1 MHPACREA
9 RPADGYRA
17 RIGPR
22 ALVRIPVAIAAGVL
36 LAVSLVGRLQWTAWP
51 FELVSNFPVQL
62 LVLALLL
69 VIVAALVRSWVGL
82 ALAAVALAVN
92 LAVVAPLFT
101 ADPRPARAAAPRL
114 VLGHLNAQTREIDT
128 PALAQYLAEQR
139 PDVFVVLDPLQQ
151 DVPLLARVA
160 PGYRA
165 TRTGSRPGDATDF
178 VRTVV
183 LSRVP
188 LDGVD
193 HPRDATLGPSA
204 VEFTAAV
211 ADGPVRVLVLG
222 TNSPTTPARAHDR
235 DVVLGAAADWSRAQ
249 GTRRVVEGDF
259 NATPWSPEFHRLVHE
274 GALYDSLQG
283 YGLQPTWPSATF
295 LVRIPIDHALLG
307 PGLAATDRATGPT
320 FGSQHRALSVTVAAR
335 A

>member
-1 MHPACREA
+1 MHPCAGETG
-9 RPADGYRA
+9 RPTGYRA
-17 RIGPR
+17 GIGPR
-22 ALVRIPVAIAAGVL
+22 ALIRIPVAIAAGVL

-51 FELVSNFPVQL
+51 FELISNFPVQL

-69 VIVAALVRSWVGL
+69 VVAAAIVRTWVGL

-101 ADPRPARAAAPRL
+101 ADPRPAREATPRL
-114 VLGHLNAQTREIDT
+114 VLGHLNAQTRAIDT
-128 PALAQYLAEQR
+128 PALGQYIAEQR
-139 PDVFVVLDPLQQ
+139 PDVFVILDPLQQ
-151 DVPLLARVA
+151 DVPLLTRVA
-160 PGYRA
+160 PGYQV

-188 LDGVD
+188 VADVD
-193 HPRDATLGPSA
+193 HPRDETLGPSA
-204 VEFTAAV
+204 VELTVQV
-211 ADGPVRVLVLG
+211 ADGPVRLLVLG

-235 DVVLGAAADWSRAQ
+235 DVVLGAAADWSRGQ

-320 FGSQHRALSVTVAAR
+320 FGSQHRALLVTVTAR
-335 A
+335 G

>member
-1 MHPACREA
+1 MPAGKAGRST
-9 RPADGYRA
+9 GYRA

-22 ALVRIPVAIAAGVL
+22 ALIRIPVAIAAGVL

-69 VIVAALVRSWVGL
+69 AIVAALARTWVGL

-101 ADPRPARAAAPRL
+101 SDPRAARDSGPRL
-114 VLGHLNAQTREIDT
+114 TLGHLNGQTRSIDIA
-128 PALAQYLAEQR
+128 ALGRYIVDQR
-139 PDVFVVLDPLQQ
+139 FDVFVVLDPQQ
-151 DVPLLARVA
+151 EDVPLLARAV
-160 PGYRA
+160 PGYQVA
-165 TRTGSRPGDATDF
+165 DTGSRPGPSTDF
-178 VRTVV
+178 VRAVV
-183 LSRVP
+183 LSRIPVT
-188 LDGVD
+188 GVV
-193 HPRDATLGPSA
+193 HPADPALGPSA
-204 VEFTAAV
+204 VTFTASV
-211 ADGPVRVLVLG
+211 ADGPVTVLVLG
-222 TNSPTTPARAHDR
+222 TPSPTTPSRAHDR
-235 DVVLGAAADWSRAQ
+235 DTVLTAAARWSLAQ
-249 GTRRVVEGDF
+249 GTRRIVEGDF
-259 NATPWSPEFHRLVHE
+259 NATPWSPEFRRLVHE
-274 GALYDSLQG
+274 GALYDSLEG

-320 FGSQHRALSVTVAAR
+320 FGSQHRALRVTVAAR